1 MAAHISANQQR
12 VLDEI
17 ERIEAAA
24 RHEAPVLDI
33 LNPGSTATTF
43 SDVHEAY
50 KKLTFRIHPNRG
62 GNFTPERATDA
73 VAIVTRAWEQVKHAA
88 EFDLF
93 EKRGCHREPFFD
105 PAFVVPGI
113 LWFSLQDSEEEVELL
128 QAMEDEDANFLRAQ
142 QAAAAAPAAAA
153 DGGGGAVN
161 DGAGGDFADEGES
174 ADESDSDDDDDS
186 GDSGGLAALYIPAAP
201 IPTPVVPHE
210 VPHEE
215 YPAFV
220 GVDLSPEHSAYIK
233 ARKAFYR
240 NLQKRHSKATSK
252 AVGNNRLEATKL
264 ASLLWVPEVLLQS
277 IQPAELGL
285 LFCDRWQ
292 VERYVRSWAAQKGV
306 QGGVKIYKTWEV
318 FKTSCRTCSSFH
330 MIFNYQPAS
339 GDWILRQLGDHDEG
353 CLGAPTPVDGATVAE
368 SSRACKSAYTA
379 KQVAR
384 AVLNSPS
391 ADLDITL
398 AAIRS
403 VCSGIYSRMPSLRF
417 IRSVKREIRKSMA
430 VDRAIEMAA
439 IEGYAAALR
448 ECGHKVTQRFDN
460 CCLLFLPCYRHS
472 PLA

>member
-1 MAAHISANQQR
+1 MGARTAAPWPFPSLSRRLGSHLLGHPLLP
-12 VLDEI
+12 VLRSTESLAI
-17 ERIEAAA
+17 AVCLTYCCLRCWGLPLLARFVAAA
-24 RHEAPVLDI
+24 AAAAV
-33 LNPGSTATTF
+33 GS
-43 SDVHEAY
+43 SHLVS
-50 KKLTFRIHPNRG
+50 
-62 GNFTPERATDA
+62 A
-73 VAIVTRAWEQVKHAA
+73 VWIVA
-88 EFDLF
+88 
-93 EKRGCHREPFFD
+93 GCPPF
-105 PAFVVPGI
+105 
-113 LWFSLQDSEEEVELL
+113 
-128 QAMEDEDANFLRAQ
+128 
-142 QAAAAAPAAAA
+142 AAAAPAAAA